1 MLELLPICRQAG
13 PLLSQI
19 DHFVEGEGSGGEVR
33 HGGTTTQRPCNA
45 QTRPSGD
52 TAITTH
58 YAPLH
63 VKRGWVKAKGNKAII
78 NNHEINRSITSLQG
92 NHQ

>member
-1 MLELLPICRQAG
+1 MLALLPVCRQAG
-13 PLLSQI
+13 PLLSQS

-52 TAITTH
+52 TAITTS
-58 YAPLH
+58 YASLH
-63 VKRGWVKAKGNKAII
+63 VPACRQTGKGD
-78 NNHEINRSITSLQG
+78 G
-92 NHQ
+92 